1 MNSAAPSAGQ
11 ALDLLTC
18 LASALGKLDRSPPGH
33 HYGVTKVPERW
44 PMASLTL
51 KNVPEDLLRALR
63 EAAEVDRRSLNQEIM
78 HLLTLALRGRVER
91 PLPLPLDVESQL
103 AAWRRLA
110 GKWES
115 DVDRATEA
123 QQLAE
128 RRSAGREVEF

>member
-1 MNSAAPSAGQ
+1 
-11 ALDLLTC
+11 
-18 LASALGKLDRSPPGH
+18 
-33 HYGVTKVPERW
+33 
-44 PMASLTL
+44 MASLTL